1 MSKTSERRIF
11 VDLEHTGGKGRH
23 ILDLA
28 IVSEDGEILFNSLIR
43 PPSHVYRSS
52 EEMNQWRISSKYS
65 HGIEPSDVA
74 TAPLL
79 DDVLAELGSIFD
91 GAIMIAHNISCELS
105 VLPSSLV
112 AKLAG
117 SGCTHKTFKQAFKDA
132 ASAKLGSALSYA
144 GIELKNAHQALADAV
159 GCCRLAAWMESR
171 GVLIPVS
178 KAETVA
184 QRYEREV
191 AQRAQRSPRE
201 FKGSSP
207 VGYPEIAVGL
217 RAELSCL
224 NEAQRKAGVKFF
236 NAGQSWGA
244 DQELQLKTMVEQGDD
259 LLEISKVSGRS
270 PLSIALVVARL
281 FDVEQAKSL
290 VLSQAVS
297 A

>member
-11 VDLEHTGGKGRH
+11 VDLEHTGGKGRY

-43 PPSHVYRSS
+43 PPSRVYGNS

-79 DDVLAELGSIFD
+79 DDVLAELVPIFD

-105 VLPSSLV
+105 VLPSLLV
-112 AKLAG
+112 VKLAG
-117 SGCTHKTFKQAFKDA
+117 SGCTHKTFKQSFKDA
-132 ASAKLGSALSYA
+132 ASTKLGSALSYA
-144 GIELKNAHQALADAV
+144 GIDLKNAHQALSDAV

-184 QRYEREV
+184 QRHEREV
-191 AQRAQRSPRE
+191 VQRAKMCPRE
-201 FKGSSP
+201 FKGLSP
-207 VGYPEIAVGL
+207 VGYPEIADGL
-217 RAELSCL
+217 RAELSRL
-224 NEAQRKAGVKFF
+224 NEAQRNAGVKFF
-236 NAGQSWGA
+236 NAGHSWDS
-244 DQELQLKTMVEQGDD
+244 DQELQLKTMVDQGDD
-259 LLEISKVSGRS
+259 LLEISKLLGRS

-281 FDVEQAKSL
+281 FHVEQARRL
-290 VLSQAVS
+290 VLAQAIP